1 MIELTYQAVYI
12 LLRIMFSYDESFQD
26 ARFNI
31 DDFKNVYCLSA
42 NVYHEARGET
52 QREQQAVSQVVL
64 NRVVDPR
71 WPNNVCD
78 VITQAKLFS
87 WYADD
92 MSNDIHDM
100 TAWTDNVNAVLSVYT
115 GISEDIVQ
123 GATHYYAHKII
134 DKPAWAEGMTVTIR
148 LDGHTYLK

>member
-1 MIELTYQAVYI
+1 MFEITWQAVYI
-12 LLRIMFSYDESFQD
+12 LLRILFSYDETFQ
-26 ARFNI
+26 I

-52 QREQQAVSQVVL
+52 QQEQQAVSQVVL
-64 NRVVDPR
+64 NRVADPR
-71 WPNNVCD
+71 WPNDVCN
-78 VITQAKLFS
+78 VITQANQFS

-92 MSNDIHDM
+92 ISNNIYDMS
-100 TAWTDNVNAVLSVYT
+100 AWTANVNAVLLVYR

-123 GATHYYAHKII
+123 GATHYYAHEVI
-134 DKPAWAEGMTVTIR
+134 DKPIWAEGMVVTIK